1 MQLLES
7 YLSDRTA
14 DEYVSEPSNH
24 LDSPTSLET
33 SQLVSPISEI
43 CKNLELCS
51 LSDIGC
57 RKVSLKS
64 NYFAVT
70 DKTREIVPDAKFYHS
85 PFLCVERSCELF
97 AHRIC
102 NDILGSLEPDCPGA
116 IVMLSTQVKQ
126 LRLLMASFMS
136 DPRFASVLFEVA
148 HHRLGALISTKLLAI
163 LNDDDEYNL
172 TKQTLVAWFE
182 ECGKS
187 FDCFSSDDESPNN
200 QQTAANHI
208 KCTSNIKQVM
218 CLLNCILGALG
229 EPAQLPVKLSTEDEC
244 KTAWE
249 DTKRCECVWMRQ
261 SESFVRKKN
270 FQDYRR
276 KLFVDDEEDCVDGKS
291 KLKLQTERKHS
302 IV

>member
-1 MQLLES
+1 MQLLEK

-14 DEYVSEPSNH
+14 TEYLFEQPSH
-24 LDSPTSLET
+24 FDSPTPLDA

-43 CKNLELCS
+43 CKNLESCS
-51 LSDIGC
+51 LSDVGY
-57 RKVSLKS
+57 RKVSLKT

-70 DKTREIVPDAKFYHS
+70 DRTREIVPDAKFYHS
-85 PFLCVERSCELF
+85 PFLCVERSCQLF

-102 NDILGSLEPDCPGA
+102 NDILGSLEPDCPGS

-136 DPRFASVLFEVA
+136 DSRFASVLFEVA
-148 HHRLGALISTKLLAI
+148 HHRLGALIASKLLAI

-172 TKQTLVAWFE
+172 TKQTLTAWLE

-187 FDCFSSDDESPNN
+187 FDCFSSDDESPNH

-218 CLLNCILGALG
+218 CLLDCILGALG
-229 EPAQLPVKLSTEDEC
+229 KPAQLHVKLGTENEC
-244 KTAWE
+244 KAAWE
-249 DTKRCECVWMRQ
+249 EAKRCECVWIPMRR
-261 SESFVRKKN
+261 SESFARKKN
-270 FQDYRR
+270 AQEYRR
-276 KLFVDDEEDCVDGKS
+276 KLFVDDDEDCLDDKS
-291 KLKLQTERKHS
+291 KLKLHT
-302 IV
+302 